1 MRADI
6 HRPPET
12 CQDASLGAERCAV
25 SDDEHRADPE
35 GGLHFRVRYK
45 RLLWFVL
52 IYLASLAAFAAL
64 VYGLKLII
72 PR

>member
-1 MRADI
+1 MQADTR
-6 HRPPET
+6 RPPERR
-12 CQDASLGAERCAV
+12 S
-25 SDDEHRADPE
+25 
-35 GGLHFRVRYK
+35 K

-52 IYLASLAAFAAL
+52 MYVVSLAVFAAL